1 MFRKFFP
8 FFREYKKFAIITP
21 ILVIIEVFMNIAIP
35 YYMSLLIDRGILG
48 YSKDEIIKIGLILII
63 FTLISLASGIT
74 SGITATYASAGLAK
88 NLRLDMFKNICNFSF
103 KNIDTFKKGSL
114 VTRMSTDVQFVQMA
128 MQMSTRIAVRAPL
141 TLLFAFIM
149 SFRLQA
155 KLALYFIIIIP
166 IISLGMTYIIKRAY
180 PVFERVLKITDDLN
194 TFVSEN
200 LLGIRVIKSYVIEDR
215 QRENFN
221 HISQKMFRN
230 YRLASRLLAL
240 TSPLMQFSTYLMSLI
255 IAWFGSHYIIIGQMS
270 TGALTSMITYAVQ
283 IQISLMI
290 LSMVIVQI
298 TIAKNASER
307 ILEVINTD
315 SDIKNPKDPVIK
327 ITDGSIEFKDVNF
340 SYNGENEKN
349 VLTDINLKIS
359 SGDYVG
365 IIGPTGSSKSTL
377 VNLIPRLYD
386 VSKGQV
392 LVSGTDVRNYDLR
405 TLRNEVSV
413 VLQNNILFSGTLRE
427 NLKWA
432 NKNATDEEMI
442 RALETASALDFVNE
456 KNGLDTLVER
466 DGANFSGGQKQR
478 LCIARAILKK
488 PKILIMD
495 NSTSALDNSTVNSII
510 SSLNNLDSQ
519 MTKILISQRVN
530 SLKTCDYII
539 VLDKGKIESID
550 SHENLIR
557 TSEIYR
563 EIYESQ
569 ERGGDF
575 DAKEK

>member
-128 MQMSTRIAVRAPL
+128 IQMSTRIAVRAPL

-155 KLALYFIIIIP
+155 KLALYFIMIIP
-166 IISLGMTYIIKRAY
+166 IISIGMTYIIKRAY

-270 TGALTSMITYAVQ
+270 TGALTSMITYAIQ

-392 LVSGTDVRNYDLR
+392 LVSGIDVRNYDLR

-495 NSTSALDNSTVNSII
+495 DSTSALDNSTVNSII

-539 VLDKGKIESID
+539 VLDNGKIESID

-569 ERGGDF
+569 ERVGDF

>member
-1 MFRKFFP
+1 MCRKFFP

-128 MQMSTRIAVRAPL
+128 IQMSTRIAVRAPL

-155 KLALYFIIIIP
+155 KLALYFIMIIP

-270 TGALTSMITYAVQ
+270 TGALTSMITYAIQ

-392 LVSGTDVRNYDLR
+392 LVSEIDVRNYDLR

-495 NSTSALDNSTVNSII
+495 DSTSALDNSTVNSII

>member
-48 YSKDEIIKIGLILII
+48 YSKDEIIKIGFILII

-128 MQMSTRIAVRAPL
+128 IQMSTRIAVRAPL

-155 KLALYFIIIIP
+155 KLALYFIMIIP
-166 IISLGMTYIIKRAY
+166 IISIGMTYIIKRAY

-270 TGALTSMITYAVQ
+270 TGALTSMITYAIQ

-392 LVSGTDVRNYDLR
+392 LVSGIDVRNYDLR

-495 NSTSALDNSTVNSII
+495 DSTSALDNSTVNSII

>member
-215 QRENFN
+215 QRDNFN

-327 ITDGSIEFKDVNF
+327 ITDGSIEFIDVNF

-392 LVSGTDVRNYDLR
+392 LVSGIDVRNYDLR

-495 NSTSALDNSTVNSII
+495 DSTSALDNSTVNSII

>member
-495 NSTSALDNSTVNSII
+495 DSTSALDNSTVNSII

>member
-128 MQMSTRIAVRAPL
+128 IQMSTRIAVRAPL

-155 KLALYFIIIIP
+155 KLALYFIMIIP
-166 IISLGMTYIIKRAY
+166 IISIGMTYIIKRAY

-270 TGALTSMITYAVQ
+270 TGALTSMITYAIQ

-392 LVSGTDVRNYDLR
+392 LVSGIDVRNYDLR

-495 NSTSALDNSTVNSII
+495 DSTSALDNSTVNAII

>member
-392 LVSGTDVRNYDLR
+392 LVSGIDVRNYDLR

-427 NLKWA
+427 NLKWT

-495 NSTSALDNSTVNSII
+495 DSTSALDNSTVNSII

-575 DAKEK
+575 DVKEK

>member
-63 FTLISLASGIT
+63 FTLISLVSGIT

-392 LVSGTDVRNYDLR
+392 LVSGIDVRNYDLR

-495 NSTSALDNSTVNSII
+495 DSTSALDNSTVNSII

>member
-1 MFRKFFP
+1 MFRKLFP

-48 YSKDEIIKIGLILII
+48 YSKDEIIKIGFILII

-128 MQMSTRIAVRAPL
+128 IQMSTRIAVRAPL

-155 KLALYFIIIIP
+155 KLALYFIMIIP

-270 TGALTSMITYAVQ
+270 TGALTSMITYAIQ

-392 LVSGTDVRNYDLR
+392 LVSGIDVRNYDLR

-495 NSTSALDNSTVNSII
+495 DSTSALDNSTVNSII

>member
-128 MQMSTRIAVRAPL
+128 IQMSTRIAVRAPL

-155 KLALYFIIIIP
+155 KLALYFIMIIP

-495 NSTSALDNSTVNSII
+495 DSTSALDNSTVNSII

>member
-48 YSKDEIIKIGLILII
+48 YSKDEIIKIGFILII

-128 MQMSTRIAVRAPL
+128 IQMSTRIAVRAPL

-155 KLALYFIIIIP
+155 KLALYFIMIIP

-270 TGALTSMITYAVQ
+270 TGALTSMITYAIQ

-340 SYNGENEKN
+340 SYNGENDKN

-392 LVSGTDVRNYDLR
+392 LVSGIDVRNYDLR

-495 NSTSALDNSTVNSII
+495 DSTSALDNSTVNSII

>member
-48 YSKDEIIKIGLILII
+48 YSKDEIIKIGFILII

-128 MQMSTRIAVRAPL
+128 IQMSTRIAVRAPL

-155 KLALYFIIIIP
+155 KLALYFIMIIP

-270 TGALTSMITYAVQ
+270 TGALTSMITYAIQ

-340 SYNGENEKN
+340 SYNGENDKN

-392 LVSGTDVRNYDLR
+392 LVSGIDVRNYDLR

-495 NSTSALDNSTVNSII
+495 DSTSALDNSTVNSII

-539 VLDKGKIESID
+539 VLDNGKIESID